1 MLSAMNSDSLDT
13 QATGRLGVKDAE
25 LRIDPNTYSASY
37 NKIPFGFYHNLHQLD
52 IFQLDSLRDLVAR
65 YGESE
70 DDYFVAASAAAPGSP
85 FFEAASF
92 KLKPKEA
99 LEQLD
104 QRPMRI
110 LLKKLEQYDDRF
122 RELRDVLI
130 NQLRILPGGLGSRP
144 ILRIQSSIFI
154 SSAAATTPLHFDPE
168 VAFFTQIEGGKTY
181 HVFSP
186 DDVSEKELEAFY
198 SRGQVSIGQLDIK
211 DRDPKK
217 EQVYN
222 LEPGLGFHQPQN
234 SPHWVETC
242 GTRSISYSC
251 VFETDADRAL
261 SRVRAFNHY
270 ERKLGATPAPAGV
283 NPNLDALKE
292 KVMIPNR
299 IARGVLRRIS
309 R

>member
-1 MLSAMNSDSLDT
+1 
-13 QATGRLGVKDAE
+13 KDAE

-122 RELRDVLI
+122 
-130 NQLRILPGGLGSRP
+130 
-144 ILRIQSSIFI
+144 
-154 SSAAATTPLHFDPE
+154 
-168 VAFFTQIEGGKTY
+168 
-181 HVFSP
+181 
-186 DDVSEKELEAFY
+186 
-198 SRGQVSIGQLDIK
+198 
-211 DRDPKK
+211 
-217 EQVYN
+217 
-222 LEPGLGFHQPQN
+222 
-234 SPHWVETC
+234 
-242 GTRSISYSC
+242 
-251 VFETDADRAL
+251 
-261 SRVRAFNHY
+261 
-270 ERKLGATPAPAGV
+270 
-283 NPNLDALKE
+283 
-292 KVMIPNR
+292 
-299 IARGVLRRIS
+299 
-309 R
+309 